1 MPSSFELLNEEI
13 RKLAQDR
20 FGQTTPI
27 QEKSIPEILS
37 GKNVLIIAP
46 TGVGKTE
53 AALLPILHRFLKQK
67 HRDGIGILYLTPLKS
82 LNRDMLSRVEWWER
96 N

>member
-13 RKLAQDR
+13 RKLAQER
-20 FGQTTPI
+20 FREATPI
-27 QEKSIPEILS
+27 QEKAIPEILG

-53 AALLPILHRFLKQK
+53 AALLPLLHRT
-67 HRDGIGILYLTPLKS
+67 YLAHPSSTRGS
-82 LNRDMLSRVEWWER
+82 LIFSVP
-96 N
+96 